1 MTAKVSNKLWQLEA
15 SAASSLHAASS
26 GGKPASAGVSG
37 SDNDASDADG
47 GGARS
52 EGDGSQHS
60 DSDCVVLADSDSDLG
75 GSEDGAEDPTRRGGA
90 SSDSDSD

>member
-1 MTAKVSNKLWQLEA
+1 MSNKLRQLEA
-15 SAASSLHAASS
+15 SAASLHAASS
-26 GGKPASAGVSG
+26 GGKPASAGVPD
-37 SDNDASDADG
+37 SDSDASDANG

-52 EGDGSQHS
+52 EGDGSQGHS

-75 GSEDGAEDPTRRGGA
+75 GSEDGAEDPTRRAGA

>member
-1 MTAKVSNKLWQLEA
+1 MSNKLRQLEA

-26 GGKPASAGVSG
+26 GGKPAGAGVSD

-52 EGDGSQHS
+52 EGDGSQGRADS
-60 DSDCVVLADSDSDLG
+60 DSDCVVLADSDSALG
-75 GSEDGAEDPTRRGGA
+75 GSEDGAEHPTSRGGA